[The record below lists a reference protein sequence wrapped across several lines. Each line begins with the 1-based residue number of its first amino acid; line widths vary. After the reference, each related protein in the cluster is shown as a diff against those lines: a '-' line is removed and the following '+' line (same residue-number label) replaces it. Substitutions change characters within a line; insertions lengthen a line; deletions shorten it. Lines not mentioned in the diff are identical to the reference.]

1 MLRNYLKIAF
11 RNLQRNT
18 IYSFIN
24 IAGLAIGIA
33 CSILIMLWV
42 WDEVSYDRFHK
53 NADRLGQLWIHNQF
67 SDQITSS
74 QAVPLP
80 TYEFFKTYDSRIK
93 NTSIA
98 HWPYKHLL
106 TSKETKISKF
116 GQFVTPEF
124 LEMFQFEFEKGS
136 ASTALKDASSI
147 VITES
152 LARALFGDQ
161 DPMNQSIRLENAYD
175 LKVTGVLKNL
185 PGNSSFDFEFLA
197 PWAIYATQD
206 WVKGKNDAWDDQS
219 FQVFIELQPG
229 VEVSEVNA
237 SIKNVLKEKTED
249 SKVDLF
255 IHPLMDWRLRSSF
268 ENGVQTGGMID
279 YVISFSLIA
288 AFILVIACIN
298 FMNLATARSERRAR
312 EVGIRKS
319 IGSRRR
325 DLIGQFL
332 GESILISSIAFFMS
346 IVLVELS
353 LPFYNQLVDKK
364 LAIDY
369 STPVTWLLAISF
381 ICITGIFAGS
391 YPAFYLSSFNP
402 AKVLKG
408 KLHAGRNATA
418 PRKILVSLQF
428 FFSIMLL
435 VGMAGIYLQTQHVKN
450 RETGYNRE
458 NMIMITSNEELNKNF
473 KAIKEQLLSLG
484 VAQSVTT
491 ASSPITEIYGN
502 NTLEWPGK
510 PEDQE
515 VLFARVVTG
524 FDYSKTM
531 GIKMIDGRDFSED
544 FKSDSSAMLINRAA
558 ADEIGAEN
566 PVGMEIKLWSNTWK
580 VIGVIDDVVMAS
592 PFRDVQ
598 PGFFLLNPDWAEVIT
613 VRLNETNDLNG
624 AITKMESVFKTLNP
638 SYPFEYH
645 FVDEQFS
652 KKFSSINL
660 VGTLASAF
668 AILAIFITSLGLF
681 GLATFT
687 AEQRTKEIGIRKVMG
702 ASTISIISLLSKDFT
717 RLVVVG
723 FVLAAPLA
731 WWGLNAYLDRY
742 TYRVTVSWWIIP
754 AAGIVSL
761 ALTLIIVMT
770 QTLKATSIN
779 PAESLRSE

>member
-18 IYSFIN
+18 VYSFIN
-24 IAGLAIGIA
+24 IAGLAVGIA

-42 WDEVSYDRFHK
+42 WNEVSYDRFHK
-53 NADRLGQLWIHNQF
+53 NSDRLGQLWIHNQF
-67 SDQITSS
+67 SDNIISS

-80 TYEFFKTYDSRIK
+80 TYEFFKTYDTRIK

-124 LEMFQFEFEKGS
+124 LDMFQFEFAKGS

-147 VITES
+147 VVTES
-152 LARALFGDQ
+152 LAKSLFGDQ
-161 DPMNQSIRLENAYD
+161 DPMNQSIRLENEYD
-175 LKVTGVLKNL
+175 LKVTGVLKDL
-185 PGNSSFDFEFLA
+185 PENSSFDFEFLA
-197 PWAIYATQD
+197 PWAIYASQD
-206 WVKGKNDAWDDQS
+206 WIKNKNDAWDDQS
-219 FQVFIELQPG
+219 FQVFIELQPN
-229 VEVSEVNA
+229 VEFSEINA
-237 SIKNVLKEKTED
+237 AIKNVIKEKSED

-255 IHPLMDWRLRSSF
+255 IHPLTDWRLRSSF
-268 ENGVQTGGMID
+268 QNGVQTGGMID

-288 AFILVIACIN
+288 VFILVIACIN

-332 GESILISSIAFFMS
+332 GESILISSIAFFMA

-353 LPFYNQLVDKK
+353 LPFYNHLVDKK

-369 STPVTWLLAISF
+369 SAPITWLLAFSF
-381 ICITGIFAGS
+381 ICITGVFAGS

-408 KLHAGRNATA
+408 KLHAGRNGTA

-428 FFSIMLL
+428 FFSIILL
-435 VGMAGIYLQTQHVKN
+435 VAMAGIYMQTQYVKN

-458 NMIMITSNEELNKNF
+458 NMITITSNEELNKNY
-473 KAIKEQLLSLG
+473 KTIKEQLLSLSI
-484 VAQSVTT
+484 AQSVTT

-502 NTLEWPGK
+502 NTLEWLGK

-515 VLFARVVTG
+515 ILFSRVVTG
-524 FDYSKTM
+524 YDYSKTM

-544 FKSDSSAMLINRAA
+544 FKSDSSAMLLNRAA
-558 ADEIGAEN
+558 ADAIGAEN

-580 VIGVIDDVVMAS
+580 VVGVIDDVVMAS

-613 VRLNETNDLNG
+613 IRLANTNDLN
-624 AITKMESVFKTLNP
+624 ASVSKMENVFKTLNP

-645 FVDEQFS
+645 FVDEQFE

-660 VGTLASAF
+660 VGTLASLF
-668 AILAIFITSLGLF
+668 AILAIFITCLGLF

-702 ASTISIISLLSKDFT
+702 ASTVSLITLLSKDFT
-717 RLVVVG
+717 RLVLVG
-723 FVLAAPLA
+723 FMLAAPLA
-731 WWGLNAYLDRY
+731 WWGLNAYLERY
-742 TYRVTVSWWIIP
+742 TYRVTISWWIIP
-754 AAGIVSL
+754 AAGLVSL
-761 ALTLIIVMT
+761 ALTLLIVMT
-770 QTLKATSIN
+770 QTLKATAIN

>member
-1 MLRNYLKIAF
+1 MLRNYLKIAL

-18 IYSFIN
+18 VYSFIN
-24 IAGLAIGIA
+24 ITGLAVGIA

-42 WDEVSYDRFHK
+42 WNEVSYDRFHK
-53 NADRLGQLWIHNQF
+53 NSDRLGQLWLHNQF
-67 SDQITSS
+67 SDKIITS

-106 TSKETKISKF
+106 TSKETKISKY

-124 LEMFQFEFEKGS
+124 LEMFQFEFAKGA
-136 ASTALKDASSI
+136 ASTALLDASSI
-147 VITES
+147 VVTES
-152 LARALFGDQ
+152 LAKSLFGDQ

-175 LKVTGVLKNL
+175 LKVTGVLKDL
-185 PGNSSFDFEFLA
+185 PGNSSFNFEFLA

-206 WVKGKNDAWDDQS
+206 WVKGKNDTWDDQS
-219 FQVFIELQPG
+219 FQVFIELQPN
-229 VEVSEVNA
+229 VEFSEVNA
-237 SIKNVLKEKTED
+237 AIKNVIKEKAED

-255 IHPLMDWRLRSSF
+255 IHPLTDWRLRSSF
-268 ENGVQTGGMID
+268 ENGVQTGGAID
-279 YVISFSLIA
+279 YVISFSMIA

-346 IVLVELS
+346 IVLVELA
-353 LPFYNQLVDKK
+353 LPFYNHLVDKK

-369 STPVTWLLAISF
+369 SAPATWLLSISF
-381 ICITGIFAGS
+381 ICVTGIFAGS

-408 KLHAGRNATA
+408 KLHTGRNGTG
-418 PRKILVSLQF
+418 PRKILVSIQF

-435 VGMAGIYLQTQHVKN
+435 VGMAGIYLQTQFVKN
-450 RETGYNRE
+450 RETGYDRE
-458 NMIMITSNEELNKNF
+458 NMVTITSNEELNKNY
-473 KAIKEQLLSLG
+473 KAIKDQLLSLG
-484 VAQSVTT
+484 IAQSVTT

-510 PEDQE
+510 PEDQDI
-515 VLFARVVTG
+515 LFARVVTG
-524 FDYSKTM
+524 YEYTKTM

-544 FKSDSSAMLINRAA
+544 FKSDSSAMLINKTA
-558 ADEIGAEN
+558 ADAIGADN

-580 VIGVIDDVVMAS
+580 VVGVIDDVVMAS

-613 VRLNETNDLNG
+613 VRLTKTNDLNG
-624 AITKMESVFKTLNP
+624 SITKMESVFKTLNP
-638 SYPFEYH
+638 SYPFEYQ
-645 FVDEQFS
+645 FVDEQFA
-652 KKFSSINL
+652 KKFSAINL
-660 VGTLASAF
+660 FGTLVSLF
-668 AILAIFITSLGLF
+668 AILAILITCLGLF

-702 ASTISIISLLSKDFT
+702 ASTMSIITLLSKDFT
-717 RLVVVG
+717 RLVLVG

-731 WWGLNAYLDRY
+731 WWGLNTYLERY
-742 TYRVTVSWWIIP
+742 TYRVSISWWIIP
-754 AAGIVSL
+754 AAGIISL
-761 ALTLIIVMT
+761 TLTLIIVMT
-770 QTLKATSIN
+770 QTLKATAVN

>member
-18 IYSFIN
+18 VYSFIN
-24 IAGLAIGIA
+24 IAGLAVGIA

-42 WDEVSYDRFHK
+42 WNEVSYDRFHK
-53 NADRLGQLWIHNQF
+53 NSDRLGQLWIHNQF
-67 SDQITSS
+67 SDNIISS

-124 LEMFQFEFEKGS
+124 LDMFQFEFAKGS

-147 VITES
+147 VVTES
-152 LARALFGDQ
+152 LAKSLFGDQ
-161 DPMNQSIRLENAYD
+161 DPMNQSIRLENEYD
-175 LKVTGVLKNL
+175 LKVTGVLKDL
-185 PGNSSFDFEFLA
+185 PENSSFDFEFLA
-197 PWAIYATQD
+197 PWAIYASQD
-206 WVKGKNDAWDDQS
+206 WIKNKNDAWDDQS
-219 FQVFIELQPG
+219 FQVFIELQPN
-229 VEVSEVNA
+229 VEFSEINA
-237 SIKNVLKEKTED
+237 AIKNVIKEKSED

-255 IHPLMDWRLRSSF
+255 IHPLTDWRLRSSF
-268 ENGVQTGGMID
+268 QNGIQTGGMID

-288 AFILVIACIN
+288 VFILVIACIN

-332 GESILISSIAFFMS
+332 GESILISSIAFFMA

-353 LPFYNQLVDKK
+353 LPFYNHLVDKK

-369 STPVTWLLAISF
+369 SAPITWLLAFSF
-381 ICITGIFAGS
+381 ICITGVFAGS

-408 KLHAGRNATA
+408 KLHAGRNGTA

-428 FFSIMLL
+428 FFSIILL
-435 VGMAGIYLQTQHVKN
+435 VAMAGIYMQTQYVKN

-458 NMIMITSNEELNKNF
+458 NMITITSNEELNKNY
-473 KAIKEQLLSLG
+473 KTIKEQLLSLG
-484 VAQSVTT
+484 IAQSVTT

-515 VLFARVVTG
+515 ILFSRVVTG
-524 FDYSKTM
+524 YDYSKTM

-544 FKSDSSAMLINRAA
+544 FKSDSSAMLLNRAA
-558 ADEIGAEN
+558 ADAIGAEN

-580 VIGVIDDVVMAS
+580 VVGVIDDVVMAS

-613 VRLNETNDLNG
+613 IRLANTNDSKT
-624 AITKMESVFKTLNP
+624 AVSKMENVFKTLNP

-645 FVDEQFS
+645 FVDEQFE

-660 VGTLASAF
+660 IGTLASLF
-668 AILAIFITSLGLF
+668 AILAIFITCLGLF

-702 ASTISIISLLSKDFT
+702 ASTISLITLLSKDFT
-717 RLVVVG
+717 RLVLVG
-723 FVLAAPLA
+723 FMLAAPLA
-731 WWGLNAYLDRY
+731 WWGLNAYLERY
-742 TYRVTVSWWIIP
+742 TYRVIISWWIIP
-754 AAGIVSL
+754 AAGLISL
-761 ALTLIIVMT
+761 ALTLLIVMT
-770 QTLKATSIN
+770 QTLKATAIN

>member
-18 IYSFIN
+18 VYSFIN
-24 IAGLAIGIA
+24 IAGLAVGIA

-42 WDEVSYDRFHK
+42 WNEVSYDRFHK
-53 NADRLGQLWIHNQF
+53 NSDRLGQLWIHNQF
-67 SDQITSS
+67 SDNIISS

-80 TYEFFKTYDSRIK
+80 TYEFFKTFDSRIK

-124 LEMFQFEFEKGS
+124 LDMFQFEFAKGS

-147 VITES
+147 VVTES
-152 LARALFGDQ
+152 LAKSLFGDQ
-161 DPMNQSIRLENAYD
+161 DPMNQSIRLENEYD
-175 LKVTGVLKNL
+175 LKVTGVLKDL
-185 PGNSSFDFEFLA
+185 PENSSFDFEFLA
-197 PWAIYATQD
+197 PWAIYASQD
-206 WVKGKNDAWDDQS
+206 WIKNKNDAWDDQS
-219 FQVFIELQPG
+219 FQVFIELQPN
-229 VEVSEVNA
+229 VEFSEINVA
-237 SIKNVLKEKTED
+237 IKNVIKEKSED

-255 IHPLMDWRLRSSF
+255 IHPLTDWRLRSSF
-268 ENGVQTGGMID
+268 QNGIQTGGMID

-288 AFILVIACIN
+288 VFILVIACIN

-332 GESILISSIAFFMS
+332 GESILISSIAFFMA

-353 LPFYNQLVDKK
+353 LPFYNHLVDKK

-369 STPVTWLLAISF
+369 SAPITWLLAFSF
-381 ICITGIFAGS
+381 ICITGVFAGS

-408 KLHAGRNATA
+408 KLHAGRNGTA

-428 FFSIMLL
+428 FFSIILL
-435 VGMAGIYLQTQHVKN
+435 VAMAGIYMQTQYVKN
-450 RETGYNRE
+450 RETGYDRE
-458 NMIMITSNEELNKNF
+458 NMITITSNEELNKNF
-473 KAIKEQLLSLG
+473 KTIKEQLLSLG
-484 VAQSVTT
+484 IAQSVTT

-515 VLFARVVTG
+515 ILFSRVVTG
-524 FDYSKTM
+524 YDYSKTM

-544 FKSDSSAMLINRAA
+544 FKSDSSAMLLNRSA
-558 ADEIGAEN
+558 ADAIGAEN

-580 VIGVIDDVVMAS
+580 VVGVIDDVVMAS

-613 VRLNETNDLNG
+613 IRLANTNDLN
-624 AITKMESVFKTLNP
+624 ASVSKMENVFKTLNP

-645 FVDEQFS
+645 FVDEQFE

-660 VGTLASAF
+660 IGTLASLF
-668 AILAIFITSLGLF
+668 AILAIFITCLGLF

-702 ASTISIISLLSKDFT
+702 ASTISLITLLSKDFT
-717 RLVVVG
+717 RLVLVG
-723 FVLAAPLA
+723 FMLAAPLA
-731 WWGLNAYLDRY
+731 WWGLNAYLERY
-742 TYRVTVSWWIIP
+742 TYRVTISWWIIP
-754 AAGIVSL
+754 AAGLVSL
-761 ALTLIIVMT
+761 ALTLLIVMT
-770 QTLKATSIN
+770 QTLKATAIN

>member
-18 IYSFIN
+18 VYSFIN
-24 IAGLAIGIA
+24 IAGLAVGIA

-42 WDEVSYDRFHK
+42 WDEVSYDRFHR
-53 NADRLGQLWIHNQF
+53 NADRLGQLWVHNQF
-67 SDQITSS
+67 SDNITSS

-80 TYEFFKTYDSRIK
+80 TYEFLKTYDSRIK

-98 HWPYKHLL
+98 HWPYQHLL

-124 LEMFQFEFEKGS
+124 LEMFQFEFAKGS

-147 VITES
+147 VVTES
-152 LARALFGDQ
+152 LAKSLFGNQ

-175 LKVTGVLKNL
+175 LKVTGVLKDL
-185 PGNSSFDFEFLA
+185 PENSSFDFEFLA

-206 WVKGKNDAWDDQS
+206 WIKNKNDAWDDQS
-219 FQVFIELQPG
+219 FQVFIELQPD
-229 VEVSEVNA
+229 VEFSEINTA
-237 SIKNVLKEKTED
+237 IKNVVKEKTED
-249 SKVDLF
+249 SKAELF
-255 IHPLMDWRLRSSF
+255 IHPLTDWRLRSSF
-268 ENGVQTGGMID
+268 ENGIQTGGMID

-288 AFILVIACIN
+288 VFILVIACIN

-332 GESILISSIAFFMS
+332 GESILISSIAFFMA

-353 LPFYNQLVDKK
+353 LPFYNHLVDKK

-369 STPVTWLLAISF
+369 SAPVTLLLAFSF

-408 KLHAGRNATA
+408 KLHAGRNGTA

-435 VGMAGIYLQTQHVKN
+435 VGMAGIYMQTNYVKN
-450 RETGYNRE
+450 RETGYDRE
-458 NMIMITSNEELNKNF
+458 NMITITSNEELNKNY
-473 KAIKEQLLSLG
+473 KTIKEQLLSLG
-484 VAQSVTT
+484 IAQSVTT

-502 NTLEWPGK
+502 NTLEWSGK
-510 PEDQE
+510 PADQE
-515 VLFARVVTG
+515 ILFSRVVTG
-524 FDYSKTM
+524 YDYSKTM
-531 GIKMIDGRDFSED
+531 GINMIDGRDFSED
-544 FKSDSSAMLINRAA
+544 FKSDSSAMLLNRAA
-558 ADEIGAEN
+558 ADAIGAEN

-580 VIGVIDDVVMAS
+580 VVGIIDDVVMAS
-592 PFRDVQ
+592 PFKDVQ
-598 PGFFLLNPDWAEVIT
+598 PGFFLLNPDWAEEIM
-613 VRLNETNDLNG
+613 VRLVKTNDLNETV
-624 AITKMESVFKTLNP
+624 TKMESVFKTLNP

-645 FVDEQFS
+645 FVDEQFD

-660 VGTLASAF
+660 IGTLASLF
-668 AILAIFITSLGLF
+668 AILAIFITCLGLF

-702 ASTISIISLLSKDFT
+702 ASTISLISLLSKDFT
-717 RLVVVG
+717 RLVLVG

-731 WWGLNAYLDRY
+731 WWGLNAYLERY
-742 TYRVTVSWWIIP
+742 TYRVTISWWIIP
-754 AAGIVSL
+754 AAGLVSL
-761 ALTLIIVMT
+761 ALTLLIVIS
-770 QTLKATSIN
+770 QTLKATAIN